1 MYNRA
6 MKKAT
11 VLRAKASAKPRR
23 TKTHPPRPG
32 AAKPAHSERALF
44 VLKQIND
51 PATAQRQVDKILSE
65 LD

>member
-1 MYNRA
+1 

-11 VLRAKASAKPRR
+11 VLRAKASAKLRR
-23 TKTHPPRPG
+23 TKALPPRPS

-44 VLKQIND
+44 VLRQIKY